1 MFPVPVFAKS
11 VIRIKMKVADGNPE
25 DISKLI
31 YEKTLHRRKAESTRN
46 GLSHFQLEQTNL

>member
-25 DISKLI
+25 DISKFI